1 MRFSSQSKM
10 FQRPHLQSPGILL
23 FDVPVHLVWSH
34 GRVCQVRHNGHWCHH
49 GGDDAGLPA
58 THGPHWK
65 TDLAPVRAWRDV
77 HLLNI
82 HHHLIS
88 DKGVSYNIAVGM
100 VKEKKVWWEMSER
113 VRVRGMKL
121 RVEKSFGME
130 SLMRVSISISS
141 CRVRKTWEG
150 EKKWVVASKMLFGG
164 L

>member
-1 MRFSSQSKM
+1 ML
-10 FQRPHLQSPGILL
+10 QRPHLQSPGILL

-113 VRVRGMKL
+113 VRDMKL
-121 RVEKSFGME
+121 RVEEFWNGKSDE
-130 SLMRVSISISS
+130 SEYEYS

-150 EKKWVVASKMLFGG
+150 EKKWVVATKMLFGS
-164 L
+164 LSLEYLVIWQ